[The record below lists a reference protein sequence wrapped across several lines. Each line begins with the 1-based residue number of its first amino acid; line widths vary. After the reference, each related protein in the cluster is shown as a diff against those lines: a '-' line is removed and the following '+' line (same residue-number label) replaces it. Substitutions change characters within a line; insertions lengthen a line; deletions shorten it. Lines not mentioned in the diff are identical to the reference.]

1 MKIEKNIPLVAAKP
15 PRERVYPFADMSIG
29 DSLFFEGIDHK
40 SNPAS
45 AARKWSQRHDQKFS
59 CRNVE
64 GGLRIWRT
72 E

>member
-1 MKIEKNIPLVAAKP
+1 MVIEKAHPLPARKAGEAK
-15 PRERVYPFADMSIG
+15 YPFAEMSVG
-29 DSLFFEGIDHK
+29 DSIFFAGHDYR
-40 SNPAS
+40 SAPAF

>member
-1 MKIEKNIPLVAAKP
+1 MIIEKSQPMPDRKAGVVK
-15 PRERVYPFADMSIG
+15 YPFASMEIG
-29 DSLFFEGIDHK
+29 DSIFFEGQDYR
-40 SNPAS
+40 SAPAF
-45 AARKWSQRHDQKFS
+45 AARKWSQRHEQKFS